1 MENEDAVEP
10 IRVIIAEAEGPERR
24 ALRLALQRDDIAI
37 IAEATSE
44 GEAVELTL
52 FYRPDVAVIGD
63 QPPKLDGVRA
73 SQAIHEVS
81 PSTPTVLLS
90 SAASDDRAMRALRLG
105 AAGFI
110 PDDVDRAALPRI
122 VRGAVGGEAAV
133 SRRHAMALVE
143 FYRRGTIPG
152 AGFRP
157 VRSPLTD
164 REWEVLDLLAA
175 GARTDEIARTLV
187 LSPETVRS
195 HMKNLYRKLEVR
207 SRVEAVDAARRMRDF
222 VS

>member
-10 IRVIIAEAEGPERR
+10 IRVIIAEAEDSARR
-24 ALRLALQRDDIAI
+24 MLRSALQRDDITI

-44 GEAVELTL
+44 GEAVELTI
-52 FYRPDVAVIGD
+52 FYRPDVALICD
-63 QPPKLDGVRA
+63 RPPRLDGLGVTR
-73 SQAIHEVS
+73 SIHKVS

-90 SAASDDRAMRALRLG
+90 SSPTDDRAMHALRLG
-105 AAGFI
+105 ASGFL

-122 VRGAVGGEAAV
+122 LRGAAEGEAAV

-143 FYRRGTIPG
+143 FYRRGPIPG

-164 REWEVLDLLAA
+164 REWEVLDLLVS

-195 HMKNLYRKLEVR
+195 HMKNVYRKLEVR
-207 SRVEAVDAARRMRDF
+207 SRVEAVDAARRMRDL